1 MHSVSWPSILA
12 SALVALVVTL
22 VVEYLAKPGLE
33 ARKDRIIEYNREQ
46 RAALRDIRRAAY
58 LAFSLCNRSKRI
70 GYKTTV
76 TEAADYI
83 NEEALKMA
91 QEIEELVENSRTIVD
106 VPTWMYDEWV
116 ESADRIVAFVT
127 ALRLA
132 PGLPGFYVGSKA
144 PDEMWATFHAA
155 AIRLN
160 DLPTWRETS
169 NWRFRR
175 KRKLAMKIKLSP
187 LPPEWPQIGNDNSPA
202 D

>member
-1 MHSVSWPSILA
+1 MHSISWPSILA

-58 LAFSLCNRSKRI
+58 LAFSLCNRSKRM
-70 GYKTTV
+70 GYKTTP
-76 TEAADYI
+76 TEAADHI

-91 QEIEELVENSRTIVD
+91 REIEELVENARTIVD
-106 VPTWMYDEWV
+106 LPTWMYDEWV

-127 ALRLA
+127 AFRLA
-132 PGLPGFYVGSKA
+132 PGLPGFYVGSKV
-144 PDEMWATFHAA
+144 PDEMWTTFHTAA
-155 AIRLN
+155 VRLN

-169 NWRFRR
+169 NWRLRR
-175 KRKLAMKIKLSP
+175 KRKLVMKIKLSP
-187 LPPEWPQIGNDNSPA
+187 LPPEWPQTRKRQ
-202 D
+202 

>member
-1 MHSVSWPSILA
+1 
-12 SALVALVVTL
+12 
-22 VVEYLAKPGLE
+22 
-33 ARKDRIIEYNREQ
+33 
-46 RAALRDIRRAAY
+46 
-58 LAFSLCNRSKRI
+58 
-70 GYKTTV
+70 
-76 TEAADYI
+76 
-83 NEEALKMA
+83 MA